1 MGKKKDDN
9 ENKNYKVPP
18 LVIKQPIV
26 DRKKV
31 PPIADREVIPLTAA
45 GKPITGSIGAI
56 VDKKKNPKVT
66 KTEQENLIN
75 GEKPGT
81 SAAAALAGKK
91 QNPSLMDSLITDEKA
106 KIDLKDAGI
115 SKLAGRVPPIVDPK
129 PTPESNGGN
138 SVGNNFQNQK
148 K

>member
-18 LVIKQPIV
+18 LVIKQPFVPII
-26 DRKKV
+26 DRKPGIAAV
-31 PPIADREVIPLTAA
+31 SAAASAFEDMEENPIFIEA
-45 GKPITGSIGAI
+45 
-56 VDKKKNPKVT
+56 
-66 KTEQENLIN
+66 EQENLIN

-129 PTPESNGGN
+129 PTPESTDGN
-138 SVGNNFQNQK
+138 TAGNNFQNQK